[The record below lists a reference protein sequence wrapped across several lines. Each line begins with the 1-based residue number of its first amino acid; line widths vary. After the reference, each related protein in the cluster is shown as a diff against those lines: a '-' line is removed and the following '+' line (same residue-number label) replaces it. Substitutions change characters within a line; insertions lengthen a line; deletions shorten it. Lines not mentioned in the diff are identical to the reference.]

1 MTTPVKKLLINA
13 VDPEEYRIALIE
25 DGILEE
31 FYIETTAKE
40 QIRGNIYKGVVAHVE
55 PALQATFIDYGGEK
69 NGFLQADEIHPE
81 YHSEQPVPEEGQ
93 KPRRL
98 PIQKLIQRGQEILVQ
113 VTKEETGNKGVA
125 LTTYISLPGRY
136 LVLTPGQP
144 GIGISRKIE
153 DEAERERLKTILT
166 QHEIPEEIG
175 IIVRTAGMG
184 KKKQELIKNLDTLL
198 SLWDEIKVRA
208 MEQPAPSLVYKEMEL
223 AIRTLRDLFTSD
235 IQEILIDNKD
245 IFKQV
250 RDFLGLIAP
259 KQRNQVKLY
268 KETRPIFSKHQVESQ
283 IETIFQNR
291 VKLKS
296 GGHIVIDATEAL
308 VAVDVNSG
316 RSVKERQ
323 IEETA
328 FKTNLEAAEEIARQL
343 RLRDL
348 GGLIVID
355 FIDMKENKHENEV
368 VKVLKNHLKRDK
380 ARTTVSKI
388 SKFGLLELSRQRIR
402 PPIQY
407 GTYYTCPTCQGKG
420 LVRSI
425 ETLALMYLRKI
436 WLGISK
442 GTIATVNGVLPLEV
456 ANYLLNRKREELAR
470 LEERHKVTIYLEGQP
485 NLQAEEGKVE
495 FVKKEK
501 KEGKGEEAQGP
512 REEGQGKRRERKQRG
527 NGKRQ
532 GERLEGR
539 SGRDE
544 AEGLMPETE
553 GESFGAEDPYGNEG
567 AQDERP
573 EVQDLRDEGEGTSDE
588 ERVGRDEGDDL
599 DPETEE
605 ASIEIAGAKEG
616 SDGQKQEM
624 KSETESKEEKEVK
637 DNDFW
642 AVG

>member
-1 MTTPVKKLLINA
+1 MPTVKKLLINA

-40 QIRGNIYKGVVAHVE
+40 QIRGNIYKGVVAHIE
-55 PALQATFIDYGGEK
+55 PALQATFVDYGGEK

-81 YHSEQPVPEEGQ
+81 YHSEPLTEPDSP

-98 PIQKLIQRGQEILVQ
+98 PIQKLIHRGQELLVQ
-113 VTKEETGNKGVA
+113 VTKEESGTKGVA

-153 DEAERERLKTILT
+153 EEVERERLKTILA
-166 QHEIPEEIG
+166 QSKVPEEIG
-175 IIVRTAGMG
+175 TIVRTAGMG
-184 KKKQELIKNLDTLL
+184 KKKQELTNNLESLL
-198 SLWDEIKVRA
+198 RLWDEIKTRA
-208 MEQPAPSLVYKEMEL
+208 MEQPAPSLVYKEMDL
-223 AIRTLRDLFTSD
+223 AIRTIRDLFTSD

-245 IFKQV
+245 IYKQV
-250 RDFLGLIAP
+250 KDFLGIIAP
-259 KQRNQVKLY
+259 KQRNQVKIY
-268 KETRPIFSKHQVESQ
+268 KETRPIFSKHQVENQ

-296 GGHIVIDATEAL
+296 GGHIVIDSTEAL

-355 FIDMKENKHENEV
+355 FIDMKETKHDNEV

-380 ARTTVSKI
+380 ARTTVSRI

-402 PPIQY
+402 PPIQF

-420 LVRSI
+420 QVRSV

-442 GTIATVNGVLPLEV
+442 GAIATVNGVLPLEV
-456 ANYLLNRKREELAR
+456 ASYLLNRKREELSR
-470 LEERHKVTIYLEGQP
+470 LEDSHRVTILLEGQP
-485 NLQAEEGKVE
+485 NLLPEEGKLE

-501 KEGKGEEAQGP
+501 EASKSHEAKGP
-512 REEGQGKRRERKQRG
+512 R
-527 NGKRQ
+527 
-532 GERLEGR
+532 L
-539 SGRDE
+539 E
-544 AEGLMPETE
+544 AEGDSQ
-553 GESFGAEDPYGNEG
+553 ESPGTK
-567 AQDERP
+567 
-573 EVQDLRDEGEGTSDE
+573 DEG
-588 ERVGRDEGDDL
+588 
-599 DPETEE
+599 
-605 ASIEIAGAKEG
+605 
-616 SDGQKQEM
+616 
-624 KSETESKEEKEVK
+624 
-637 DNDFW
+637 
-642 AVG
+642 

>member
-1 MTTPVKKLLINA
+1 MAPVKKLLING

-40 QIRGNIYKGVVAHVE
+40 QIRGNIYKGVVAHIE
-55 PALQATFIDYGGEK
+55 PALQAAFVDYGGEK

-81 YHSEQPVPEEGQ
+81 YHNEPADPVDPAQ

-98 PIQKLIQRGQEILVQ
+98 PIQKMIHRGQELLVQ
-113 VTKEETGNKGVA
+113 VTKEESGTKGVA

-136 LVLTPGQP
+136 LVLTPGEP
-144 GIGISRKIE
+144 GVGISRKIE
-153 DEAERERLKTILT
+153 EEAERERIKTILS
-166 QHEIPEEIG
+166 QLKIPEEVG
-175 IIVRTAGMG
+175 TIVRTAGSG
-184 KKKQELIKNLDTLL
+184 KTKKELANNLE
-198 SLWDEIKVRA
+198 SLIRLWEEIRNRA
-208 MEQPAPSLVYKEMEL
+208 IEQPAPSLVYKEMDL
-223 AIRTLRDLFTSD
+223 AIRTIRDLFTSD

-250 RDFLGLIAP
+250 KDFLGIIAP
-259 KQRNQVKLY
+259 RQRNQVKLY
-268 KETRPIFSKHQVESQ
+268 KETRPIFSKHQVENQ

-296 GGHIVIDATEAL
+296 GGHIVIDSTEAL

-355 FIDMKENKHENEV
+355 FIDMKGSKHDNEV

-380 ARTTVSKI
+380 ARTTVSRI

-402 PPIQY
+402 PPIQF

-420 LVRSI
+420 LVRSV
-425 ETLALMYLRKI
+425 ETLALMYLRKL

-442 GTIATVNGVLPLEV
+442 GTVAAVNGVLPLEV
-456 ANYLLNRKREELAR
+456 ANYLLNRKRDELSR
-470 LEERHKVTIYLEGQP
+470 LETSHRVTITLEGKP
-485 NLQAEEGKVE
+485 DLLPEDGKLE
-495 FVKKEK
+495 FIKKERG
-501 KEGKGEEAQGP
+501 KEKEKEKDQDQEKGKERD
-512 REEGQGKRRERKQRG
+512 REMEV
-527 NGKRQ
+527 
-532 GERLEGR
+532 
-539 SGRDE
+539 
-544 AEGLMPETE
+544 ETE
-553 GESFGAEDPYGNEG
+553 KEIEEETPPQEPGPLV
-567 AQDERP
+567 DE
-573 EVQDLRDEGEGTSDE
+573 
-588 ERVGRDEGDDL
+588 
-599 DPETEE
+599 
-605 ASIEIAGAKEG
+605 
-616 SDGQKQEM
+616 
-624 KSETESKEEKEVK
+624 
-637 DNDFW
+637 NF
-642 AVG
+642 

>member
-1 MTTPVKKLLINA
+1 MPPVKKLLINA

-40 QIRGNIYKGVVAHVE
+40 QIRGNIYKGVVAHIE
-55 PALQATFIDYGGEK
+55 PALQATFVDYGGDK
-69 NGFLQADEIHPE
+69 NGFLQGDEIHPE
-81 YHSEQPVPEEGQ
+81 YHSEPSGPSDSQ
-93 KPRRL
+93 KNRRL
-98 PIQKLIQRGQEILVQ
+98 PIQKLIHRGQEILVQ
-113 VTKEETGNKGVA
+113 VTKEETGTKGVA

-166 QHEIPEEIG
+166 QSKVPEEIG
-175 IIVRTAGMG
+175 TIVRTAGMG
-184 KKKQELIKNLDTLL
+184 KKKQELTKNLESLL
-198 SLWDEIKVRA
+198 RLWDEIKIRA
-208 MEQPAPSLVYKEMEL
+208 MEQPAPSLVYKEMDL
-223 AIRTLRDLFTSD
+223 AIRTIRDLFTSD

-250 RDFLGLIAP
+250 RDFLEIIAP
-259 KQRNQVKLY
+259 RQRNQVKLY
-268 KETRPIFSKHQVESQ
+268 KETRPIFSKHQVENQ

-296 GGHIVIDATEAL
+296 GGHIVIDSTEAL

-355 FIDMKENKHENEV
+355 FIDMKESKHDNEV

-380 ARTTVSKI
+380 ARSTVSRI

-402 PPIQY
+402 PPIQF

-420 LVRSI
+420 QVRSV

-442 GTIATVNGVLPLEV
+442 GAIATVNGVLPLEV
-456 ANYLLNRKREELAR
+456 ANYLLNRKREELSR
-470 LEERHKVTIYLEGQP
+470 LEESHRVTIFLEGQP
-485 NLQAEEGKVE
+485 NLLPEDGKLE

-501 KEGKGEEAQGP
+501 EAKSHEARGTR
-512 REEGQGKRRERKQRG
+512 REEGQGDSEEE
-527 NGKRQ
+527 Q
-532 GERLEGR
+532 G
-539 SGRDE
+539 SGR
-544 AEGLMPETE
+544 
-553 GESFGAEDPYGNEG
+553 
-567 AQDERP
+567 
-573 EVQDLRDEGEGTSDE
+573 
-588 ERVGRDEGDDL
+588 
-599 DPETEE
+599 ETEE
-605 ASIEIAGAKEG
+605 P
-616 SDGQKQEM
+616 
-624 KSETESKEEKEVK
+624 TEPKEE
-637 DNDFW
+637 NQ
-642 AVG
+642 

>member
-1 MTTPVKKLLINA
+1 MPPVKKLLINA

-40 QIRGNIYKGVVAHVE
+40 QIRGNIYKGVVAHIE
-55 PALQATFIDYGGEK
+55 PALQAAFVDYGSEK

-81 YHSEQPVPEEGQ
+81 YHAQPEEPGDSH
-93 KPRRL
+93 PHRRP
-98 PIQKLIQRGQEILVQ
+98 PIQKIIHRGQELLVQ
-113 VTKEETGNKGVA
+113 VTKEESGKKGVA
-125 LTTYISLPGRY
+125 LTTYISLPGRS

-153 DEAERERLKTILT
+153 DEAERDRLKGILT
-166 QHEIPEEIG
+166 QLKVPEEIG
-175 IIVRTAGMG
+175 TIVRTAGSG
-184 KKKQELIKNLDTLL
+184 KKKPDLAKDLESLL
-198 SLWDEIKVRA
+198 RLWEEIKSRA
-208 MEQPAPSLVYKEMEL
+208 FEQPAPSLVYKEMDL
-223 AIRTLRDLFTSD
+223 AIRTIRDLFTSD

-250 RDFLGLIAP
+250 RDFLEIIAP
-259 KQRNQVKLY
+259 RQRNQVKLY
-268 KETRPIFSKHQVESQ
+268 KETRPIFSKHQVENQ
-283 IETIFQNR
+283 IETIFENR

-296 GGHIVIDATEAL
+296 GGHIVIDSTEAL

-316 RSVKERQ
+316 RSTKERQ

-355 FIDMKENKHENEV
+355 FIDMKESKHDNEV

-402 PPIQY
+402 PPIQF

-420 LVRSI
+420 QVRSV

-442 GTIATVNGVLPLEV
+442 GTIAAVTGVLPLEV

-470 LEERHKVTIYLEGQP
+470 LEERHRVSIFLEGQP
-485 NLQAEEGKVE
+485 HLQPEEGKLE
-495 FVKKEK
+495 FIKKEK
-501 KEGKGEEAQGP
+501 DKESNGHEA
-512 REEGQGKRRERKQRG
+512 R
-527 NGKRQ
+527 GKRQ
-532 GERLEGR
+532 
-539 SGRDE
+539 E
-544 AEGLMPETE
+544 AEG
-553 GESFGAEDPYGNEG
+553 ESAEEKGKRHEARG
-567 AQDERP
+567 
-573 EVQDLRDEGEGTSDE
+573 VRDESEGGSE
-588 ERVGRDEGDDL
+588 EHER
-599 DPETEE
+599 
-605 ASIEIAGAKEG
+605 
-616 SDGQKQEM
+616 
-624 KSETESKEEKEVK
+624 
-637 DNDFW
+637 
-642 AVG
+642 